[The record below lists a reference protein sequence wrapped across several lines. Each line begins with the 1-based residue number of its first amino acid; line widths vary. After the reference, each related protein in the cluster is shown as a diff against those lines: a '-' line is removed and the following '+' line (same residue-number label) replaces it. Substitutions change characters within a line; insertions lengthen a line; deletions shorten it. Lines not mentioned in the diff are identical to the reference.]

1 MWTRSDGTCV
11 GVSEGQDL
19 KNLLTTDFNI
29 GSNQYDLLPPELIPQ
44 RQEAS
49 QRALATG
56 EIQVYEQELKLE
68 DIHQYEEVRVVPV
81 EADLLL
87 VIVRDISDR
96 KHREIERI
104 RNEAYRHQA
113 EQALR
118 DSERRYRQVVETQ
131 SDFILRS
138 RPDTTITFANEALC
152 CALGVTSAEIVGKR
166 WRDLANPE
174 DLQEDAFASLAQLTP
189 ARPRFLAEKRDQRA
203 NGELGWTQWLNQGI
217 FDDQG
222 RLIEIQS
229 VGRDIT
235 ALKLAEQAARESENR
250 YRLVAE
256 NISDLVCPNSLE
268 GQYLYVSPSIKTQLG
283 YDSEELIG
291 QTFYELIHPDE
302 QDLLR
307 RDIHQRVIDGEAISP
322 FTHRLR
328 SKFGEYLWVE
338 TLVNPIFDES
348 GTVTQFQTTSR
359 DVTDRVRIKHQLRN
373 AALHD
378 SLTGLPNRTVL
389 MERLGAVIE
398 QNRHHD
404 QPLSALLF

>member
-118 DSERRYRQVVETQ
+118 DSERRYRQNEPTVNWAGPSGSTRA
-131 SDFILRS
+131 FL
-138 RPDTTITFANEALC
+138 TT
-152 CALGVTSAEIVGKR
+152 
-166 WRDLANPE
+166 
-174 DLQEDAFASLAQLTP
+174 
-189 ARPRFLAEKRDQRA
+189 RA
-203 NGELGWTQWLNQGI
+203 
-217 FDDQG
+217 
-222 RLIEIQS
+222 
-229 VGRDIT
+229 V
-235 ALKLAEQAARESENR
+235 
-250 YRLVAE
+250 
-256 NISDLVCPNSLE
+256 
-268 GQYLYVSPSIKTQLG
+268 
-283 YDSEELIG
+283 
-291 QTFYELIHPDE
+291 
-302 QDLLR
+302 
-307 RDIHQRVIDGEAISP
+307 
-322 FTHRLR
+322 
-328 SKFGEYLWVE
+328 
-338 TLVNPIFDES
+338 
-348 GTVTQFQTTSR
+348 
-359 DVTDRVRIKHQLRN
+359 
-373 AALHD
+373 
-378 SLTGLPNRTVL
+378 
-389 MERLGAVIE
+389 
-398 QNRHHD
+398 
-404 QPLSALLF
+404 